1 MVIPMA
7 KHELNGSWYST
18 KQLSEMSGIPA
29 HTIRDR
35 LRRGYS
41 LEEAIK
47 VTAVHESVKEFC
59 AASYYMDWIG
69 MSIADLYQIYWRWCL
84 QNEYSAMEKRGFS
97 RQINSIYPM
106 LKTVPTSRK
115 DGSHRIIRLREGL

>member
-1 MVIPMA
+1 MA
-7 KHELNGSWYST
+7 KYEYNGKWLT
-18 KQLSEMSGIPA
+18 INELSELSGIKC
-29 HTIRDR
+29 HTLRDR

-47 VTAVHESVKEFC
+47 VEAIHNSVKDFC

-69 MSIADLYQIYWRWCL
+69 MSINELYQIYWKWCL
-84 QNEYSAMEKRGFS
+84 QNDHTAMEKRGFS

-106 LKTVPTSRK
+106 LKTVPTTRK
-115 DGSHRIIRLREGL
+115 DGCHRIIRLRGN

>member
-1 MVIPMA
+1 MP

-18 KQLSEMSGIPA
+18 KQLSEMSGIPT

-47 VTAVHESVKEFC
+47 VTAVHDSVKEFC
-59 AASYYMDWIG
+59 AASYYLDWIG

-84 QNEYSAMEKRGFS
+84 SNEYTAMEKRGFS

-106 LKTVPTSRK
+106 LKTVPTTRK
-115 DGSHRIIRLREGL
+115 DGCHRIIRLRGE